1 MDTKILLLEEAARH
15 GKLDILE
22 KLVKENPAVLAD
34 FKLKSLGES
43 LLHQATKCRQPSF
56 VRELMKIDPD
66 VAGEVD
72 KDGFRPLD
80 IAVIMGDLVIVR
92 EILSFNKNLCMLKG
106 KDGRTALHYAAMKGR
121 TDVIDALL
129 SLCPDSIEDV
139 TVRNGE
145 TALHLA
151 VKNHQFDAFIALV
164 RWAERLNK
172 ESMINKGDDEGNT
185 VLHVAVLTKQYACID
200 VLLAKNSR
208 SRGTIDVNARNG
220 NGSTALDVL
229 QIEDSYDIKIN
240 QMLENLGAVRSPDDF
255 PYTTKQSKHYTR
267 IPKSS
272 PKHDQ
277 SSKHDWFTYFKFQM
291 QRDSPSDTRNALLV
305 VAALIATVCFTA
317 GLQPPK
323 GIIID
328 KPPPPSPPPPPEDE
342 ERSLPGAVAGVA
354 AATAILGSYAT
365 SLMFL
370 FANSLGFTS
379 STCIIIYLTSGF
391 PFQRELH
398 MALYSMMF
406 SYGFAVISIVKDLDK
421 KKEKLAYGLLS
432 IAFALPFAL
441 RWLPRWGSKAWN
453 HWRNRNARLL

>member
-22 KLVKENPAVLAD
+22 NMVKENPAVLAN

-43 LLHQATKCRQPSF
+43 LLHQAIKCRQPSF

-66 VAGEVD
+66 VAGDID

-80 IAVIMGDLVIVR
+80 IAVIMGDLMIVE

-106 KDGRTALHYAAMKGR
+106 KDGRNALHYAAMKGR
-121 TDVIDALL
+121 IDVIDVLL
-129 SLCPDSIEDV
+129 NWCPDSIEDV
-139 TVRNGE
+139 TVHEE

-151 VKNHQFDAFIALV
+151 VKNHQFDAFIALLKWV
-164 RWAERLNK
+164 ERLNK
-172 ESMINKGDDEGNT
+172 ESMINMGDHEGNT
-185 VLHVAVLTKQYACID
+185 ILHVAILTKQYASID
-200 VLLAKNSR
+200 AILSKNSS
-208 SRGTIDVNARNG
+208 SRGTMDVNARNG
-220 NGSTALDVL
+220 NGSTALDIL
-229 QIEDSYDIKIN
+229 DIQDSYDIKIN
-240 QMLENLGAVRSPDDF
+240 QMLENGGAVRSPDNISS
-255 PYTTKQSKHYTR
+255 TTKQSKHY
-267 IPKSS
+267 KSIQ
-272 PKHDQ
+272 K
-277 SSKHDWFTYFKFQM
+277 SSKHDQESKNWFNYFKFQM

-323 GIIID
+323 GILVD
-328 KPPPPSPPPPPEDE
+328 KPPPPNWLPNPPPAYIV
-342 ERSLPGAVAGVA
+342 PGQVSAIAAV
-354 AATAILGSYAT
+354 TAILGSHAT

-370 FANSLGFTS
+370 FANSLGLTA

-398 MALYSMMF
+398 IVLYSMMF
-406 SYGFAVISIVKDLDK
+406 TYGFAVISIIKDSDK
-421 KKEKLAYGLLS
+421 KKENLAYSLVS

-441 RWLPRWGSKAWN
+441 RWLPRWGRKAWN
-453 HWRNRNARLL
+453 HWRNRNDRLL